1 MQETVNDVMSKKV
14 VAVLPG
20 DTLEEAARLMKEHD
34 VGVLPVVSGGELK
47 GLVTDRDIVLQCVA
61 AGKEPSQ
68 VKAYQIMTKDVVSVS
83 PGQTVSEAA
92 RLMGKEQIRRLPVL
106 KDGVIDGMISMADIA
121 RRHAGPEV
129 AAAISEIS
137 EPFSGIAGAVRT
149 RGFKEDGLEA
159 RTPAEGSPAS
169 A

>member
-83 PGQTVSEAA
+83 PGHTVSEAA
-92 RLMGKEQIRRLPVL
+92 RLMGKVIQGGRLRSADAGRR
-106 KDGVIDGMISMADIA
+106 
-121 RRHAGPEV
+121 
-129 AAAISEIS
+129 
-137 EPFSGIAGAVRT
+137 IAGVRLKGQEPAKAGLQK
-149 RGFKEDGLEA
+149 RGYYGKL
-159 RTPAEGSPAS
+159 SL
-169 A
+169 

>member
-61 AGKEPSQ
+61 AGKSSLSGKGLSDYDQGCGQRFSRTDRQRGGP
-68 VKAYQIMTKDVVSVS
+68 AY
-83 PGQTVSEAA
+83 
-92 RLMGKEQIRRLPVL
+92 GK
-106 KDGVIDGMISMADIA
+106 GAD
-121 RRHAGPEV
+121 P
-129 AAAISEIS
+129 AAA
-137 EPFSGIAGAVRT
+137 GA
-149 RGFKEDGLEA
+149 
-159 RTPAEGSPAS
+159 
-169 A
+169 

>member
-61 AGKEPSQ
+61 AG
-68 VKAYQIMTKDVVSVS
+68 KAYQIMTKDVVSVS

-149 RGFKEDGLEA
+149 R
-159 RTPAEGSPAS
+159 
-169 A
+169 

>member
-83 PGQTVSEAA
+83 PGQPS
-92 RLMGKEQIRRLPVL
+92 
-106 KDGVIDGMISMADIA
+106 A
-121 RRHAGPEV
+121 RRPGSWER
-129 AAAISEIS
+129 SR
-137 EPFSGIAGAVRT
+137 SGGCRCLRT
-149 RGFKEDGLEA
+149 E
-159 RTPAEGSPAS
+159 
-169 A
+169 

>member
-106 KDGVIDGMISMADIA
+106 KDGVQRTVFRNRRSGEDQVIQGGRLRSADA
-121 RRHAGPEV
+121 GRR
-129 AAAISEIS
+129 
-137 EPFSGIAGAVRT
+137 IAGIRLKGQEPAKAGLQK
-149 RGFKEDGLEA
+149 RGYYGKL
-159 RTPAEGSPAS
+159 SL
-169 A
+169 

>member
-61 AGKEPSQ
+61 AGKPVLCEKSFTANAKQ
-68 VKAYQIMTKDVVSVS
+68 AEDVLREA
-83 PGQTVSEAA
+83 EAA
-92 RLMGKEQIRRLPVL
+92 GVYVAEAIWTRYMPSRRP
-106 KDGVIDGMISMADIA
+106 KRS
-121 RRHAGPEV
+121 
-129 AAAISEIS
+129 
-137 EPFSGIAGAVRT
+137 
-149 RGFKEDGLEA
+149 
-159 RTPAEGSPAS
+159 
-169 A
+169 

>member
-83 PGQTVSEAA
+83 PGHTVSEAA
-92 RLMGKEQIRRLPVL
+92 RLMGKEQIRRPVI

-149 RGFKEDGLEA
+149 R
-159 RTPAEGSPAS
+159 
-169 A
+169 

>member
-121 RRHAGPEV
+121 RRHAARRLPRQFRDQRTV
-129 AAAISEIS
+129 
-137 EPFSGIAGAVRT
+137 FRNRRSGEDQVIQGGRLRSADAGRRIAGVR
-149 RGFKEDGLEA
+149 
-159 RTPAEGSPAS
+159 
-169 A
+169 

>member
-1 MQETVNDVMSKKV
+1 MQETVNDVMSKKI

-20 DTLEEAARLMKEHD
+20 DTLEEAARLMRDHD

-47 GLVTDRDIVLQCVA
+47 GVVTDRDIILQCVA
-61 AGKEPSQ
+61 KGKLPAE

-83 PGQTVSEAA
+83 PSQTVSEAA
-92 RLMGKEQIRRLPVL
+92 RLMGKEQVRRLPVVRN
-106 KDGVIDGMISMADIA
+106 GVLDGMVSMADIA

-137 EPFSGIAGAVRT
+137 EPFEGIAGAVRT
-149 RGFKEDGLEA
+149 R
-159 RTPAEGSPAS
+159 
-169 A
+169 